1 MTTIKKV
8 SFDELAACPE
18 FAQLTQEYA
27 DESKIEEMPGHSLD
41 HEAYRNMERLGMY
54 HCFGAFSD
62 DKLIGLVTVLVT
74 PVPHYSV
81 KIASTESIFVDA
93 AHRKGGTGLKLLKLA
108 EDCARDH
115 GAVNLFVTAPMGG
128 RLVQVLPRIGF
139 RECQRVFCRR
149 LD

>member
-8 SFDELAACPE
+8 SFDEISAYPE

-27 DESKIEEMPGHSLD
+27 DESKIEEMPDYRLD
-41 HEAYRNMERLGMY
+41 HEAYRNMERIGMY
-54 HCFGAFSD
+54 HCFGAFEG

-74 PVPHYSV
+74 SVPHYSV

-93 AHRKGGTGLKLLKLA
+93 KHRKGGTGLKLLKVA

-115 GAVNLFVTAPMGG
+115 GAINLFISAPMGG
-128 RLVQVLPRIGF
+128 RLVQVMPRIGY
-139 RECQRVFCRR
+139 RECQRIFCRR
-149 LD
+149 LS